1 MESKEKDENLKIIK
15 DVVQTLDP
23 NNEVFKLT
31 SVILNANDEF
41 ERKITKEEK
50 DEE

>member
-1 MESKEKDENLKIIK
+1 MENKEKNEDLKIIK
-15 DVVQTLDP
+15 DVVKTLDP
-23 NNEVFKLT
+23 DNQVFKLT

-50 DEE
+50 DED